1 MDFSSA
7 FKADTRRGKK
17 GKKKGVKKAAAT
29 TEDGQPANGTDDVE
43 ADALDDA
50 NRDLED
56 DNLFIADDSG
66 IVHEEIPR
74 NLTIT

>member
-17 GKKKGVKKAAAT
+17 GKKKAVKKAALT
-29 TEDGQPANGTDDVE
+29 SEDGQPANGTDDLE
-43 ADALDDA
+43 PDALDDV

-56 DNLFIADDSG
+56 DNLFLADDTEL
-66 IVHEEIPR
+66 VHEEIPR